1 MQLFTNK
8 KMKKHVSV
16 SLGSI
21 PVTCQLLGEKNSSNW
36 ALSTQAF
43 ALRKELRSV

>member
-1 MQLFTNK
+1 MQLFMNK
-8 KMKKHVSV
+8 NMKKHVSV
-16 SLGSI
+16 SGSI